1 MKLFIQI
8 PAFNE
13 AEFLPQTIAC
23 LPRNV
28 EGFDEVLWLVVD
40 DGSEDG
46 TAEVALSCGVDYVVS
61 HPRNM
66 GLAAAFSFGLAECLR
81 LGADVIV
88 NTDADNQYD
97 AAGIPSLVEPILCG
111 RADLVIGERPIS
123 KINEFSR
130 SKKFLQRLG
139 SKVVSIFSGT
149 EVKDAASGF
158 RAFSRAAAE
167 RLRVFGRY
175 TYTLET
181 LVQAGWESLSVTSV
195 PIDVN
200 PANRKS
206 RLVKSVPSYVLKSA
220 SAIIR
225 SFALYKPFRFFFLI
239 GMVPLSFGGLLLLR
253 WALLFFLLNS
263 GGGHLVSLIVGG
275 VLVLFGISFVI
286 TAFLADLISSNRRL
300 ISDILHQVKYKRP
313 G

>member
-23 LPRNV
+23 LPREV
-28 EGFDEVLWLVVD
+28 EGFDEVHWLVID

-46 TAEVALSCGVDYVVS
+46 TAEVAFSCGVDYVVS
-61 HPRNM
+61 HTRNM
-66 GLAAAFSFGLAECLR
+66 GLAAAFTSGLSECLR

-97 AAGIPSLVEPILCG
+97 ARGIPSLVTPILG
-111 RADLVIGERPIS
+111 GEADLVVGERPIS
-123 KINEFSR
+123 KIQEFSR
-130 SKKFLQRLG
+130 IKKLLQKLG
-139 SKVVSIFSGT
+139 SKVVRIFSGT
-149 EVKDAASGF
+149 DVKDAASGF
-158 RAFSRAAAE
+158 RAFSRTAAE

-181 LVQAGWESLSVTSV
+181 LVQAGWESLLVSSV

-206 RLVKSVPSYVLKSA
+206 RLVKSIPRYIFKSA

-225 SFALYKPFRFFFLI
+225 SFALYKSFRFFSIL
-239 GMVPLSFGGLLLLR
+239 GMIPLSLGAILLAR
-253 WALLFFLLNS
+253 WALLFFVLNS
-263 GGGHLVSLIVGG
+263 RGSHLVSLIVGG
-275 VLVLFGISFVI
+275 VLILFGVSFVV
-286 TAFLADLISSNRRL
+286 TAFLADLLSANRRIL
-300 ISDILHQVKYKRP
+300 SDIYHELKYGRDQ
-313 G
+313 